1 MRNNSPY
8 SAYPRLMIGAY
19 IFAGNADLVI
29 PKMNNQDKC
38 AKRIPEYILINS
50 AKTISEEET
59 ITISF
64 HLRRIE

>member
-1 MRNNSPY
+1 
-8 SAYPRLMIGAY
+8 MIGAY